1 MQVTLLA
8 FSSAAQKL
16 GWRERQIVAEPGDT
30 PRTLFARVAPE
41 FDPAQARAA
50 VNCEYHD
57 WDAPIRDT
65 AREVAIIPPVS
76 GG

>member
-8 FSSAAQKL
+8 FASAAQTL
-16 GWRERQIVAEPGDT
+16 GWRERQVAAEPSDT
-30 PRTLFARVAPE
+30 PRTLLGRVAPG

-57 WDAPIRDT
+57 WDAVIRDT